1 MLEFDKK
8 YTSYTEMLDGL
19 PRETIGSVG
28 GVPLTIPAEVPASVP
43 MAYNRMRLNRGDDMA
58 ITWALELMLTPDGFG
73 SLIEADVDEQGWATI
88 VDIVISRVRGASV
101 GVADAAPKAL
111 TNGAP
116 TTQKPAASRRRPAAK
131 KP

>member
-8 YTSYTEMLDGL
+8 YASYTEMLDSI
-19 PRETIGSVG
+19 PRETIGTVD
-28 GVPLTIPAEVPASVP
+28 GVPLTIPVEVPAALP
-43 MAYNRMRLNRGDDMA
+43 MAYNRTRLNRGDDIA

-73 SLIEADVDEQGWATI
+73 NLLEAGLDEEDWAK
-88 VDIVISRVRGASV
+88 VVGIVIGRVRGASV
-101 GVADAAPKAL
+101 GVADAAPKAS

-116 TTQKPAASRRRPAAK
+116 TTPRSAASRRRPAAK